1 MSSDL
6 VAIDWGTS
14 RVRAALIGPDGQV
27 RDQRESDDGILK
39 LPPGGFEAVFERL
52 CGAWMRAP
60 HPSAPTTPPLCLMSG
75 MVGSRNG
82 WHEAAYAPCPA
93 GPGDLPARLSW
104 IAPGHAIV
112 PGLMCEHEGM
122 PDVMRGEEVQA
133 FGALA
138 LLGWSDADATLV
150 LPGTHS
156 KWVEVRGGRIQRF
169 RTCMSG
175 EFYALLRE
183 HSILGRG
190 VPTQPE
196 GDDAPRWHRDAFEQG
211 LQQSQRSGSLLAS
224 AFSARSRVLMQQLDP
239 AGVPDYLSGLVI
251 GEELRMAAAWTA
263 PDPQDTPVVV
273 IGAPALTERY
283 AIALQSQDLTIPW
296 VMRGAV
302 RRVGAEATWHG
313 LMQIARHAHGA
324 AG

>member
-1 MSSDL
+1 MMRSDL
-6 VAIDWGTS
+6 IAIDWGTS
-14 RVRAALIGPDGQV
+14 RARAALIGPDGQV
-27 RDQRESDDGILK
+27 REQRESDDGILK
-39 LPPGGFEAVFERL
+39 VPPGGFEAVFERL
-52 CGAWMRAP
+52 CGNWLRTP
-60 HPSAPTTPPLCLMSG
+60 HDGAHTTPPLCLMSG

-82 WHEAAYAPCPA
+82 WHEAAYAPRPA

-138 LLGWSDADATLV
+138 LLGLSDADATLV

-156 KWVEVRGGRIQRF
+156 KWVEVRAGRIQRF

-190 VPTQPE
+190 VPPQPGHDE
-196 GDDAPRWHRDAFEQG
+196 APRGTATRLNKAC
-211 LQQSQRSGSLLAS
+211 SSRS
-224 AFSARSRVLMQQLDP
+224 
-239 AGVPDYLSGLVI
+239 
-251 GEELRMAAAWTA
+251 AAAACWPA
-263 PDPQDTPVVV
+263 P
-273 IGAPALTERY
+273 
-283 AIALQSQDLTIPW
+283 S
-296 VMRGAV
+296 
-302 RRVGAEATWHG
+302 
-313 LMQIARHAHGA
+313 AHA
-324 AG
+324 AGC